1 MTRSGLT
8 AANPAPTS
16 ADRTATASPAAT
28 DQSKKD
34 FFRRSRSVRPEIL
47 FSSKE
52 ATTQD
57 APSLKSIARPGRP
70 AVSSQPSANQ
80 EIDTMRSINDMTA
93 SWLPLPYAKGET
105 AMSKA
110 KTGAWLFCALA
121 TLVLSGTPSA
131 SRAAPL
137 PLGGIV
143 PLSGATAAARPEL
156 AGLVLE
162 DQLIPFTITDSV
174 GNVIYQGTI
183 QNRVVLSNTL
193 GTLAFYFAI
202 RHTDPTL
209 GGSIISVSRTG
220 FRDGTKLFATD
231 EDFRSDGLE
240 SIGPP

>member
-1 MTRSGLT
+1 MLHGEILVIRLAQYCHNRSYTRCLARRRASSQPQLVCMTRSGLT

-16 ADRTATASPAAT
+16 AAKTATASPAAT

-34 FFRRSRSVRPEIL
+34 FFRRSCSVRPEIL

-131 SRAAPL
+131 S
-137 PLGGIV
+137 
-143 PLSGATAAARPEL
+143 
-156 AGLVLE
+156 
-162 DQLIPFTITDSV
+162 
-174 GNVIYQGTI
+174 
-183 QNRVVLSNTL
+183 
-193 GTLAFYFAI
+193 
-202 RHTDPTL
+202 
-209 GGSIISVSRTG
+209 
-220 FRDGTKLFATD
+220 
-231 EDFRSDGLE
+231 
-240 SIGPP
+240 

>member
-93 SWLPLPYAKGET
+93 SWLPLPYA
-105 AMSKA
+105 
-110 KTGAWLFCALA
+110 
-121 TLVLSGTPSA
+121 PSA
-131 SRAAPL
+131 TQPGPPAHLDGHNGLEIQGEGAERPKTPACQNKRRHETPQNPRIPAHK
-137 PLGGIV
+137 
-143 PLSGATAAARPEL
+143 PLSLHLPHS
-156 AGLVLE
+156 
-162 DQLIPFTITDSV
+162 P
-174 GNVIYQGTI
+174 
-183 QNRVVLSNTL
+183 
-193 GTLAFYFAI
+193 
-202 RHTDPTL
+202 
-209 GGSIISVSRTG
+209 
-220 FRDGTKLFATD
+220 
-231 EDFRSDGLE
+231 
-240 SIGPP
+240 